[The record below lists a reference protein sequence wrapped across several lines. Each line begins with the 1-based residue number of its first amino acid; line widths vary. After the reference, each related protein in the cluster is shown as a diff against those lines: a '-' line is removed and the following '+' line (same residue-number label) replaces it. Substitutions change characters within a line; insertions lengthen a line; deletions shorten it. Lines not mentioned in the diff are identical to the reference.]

1 MPQQWR
7 PPRRFPLRCRA
18 TLSGLSMLCLVISCH
33 VAASERI
40 KNVVVL
46 MMENRSFDHVLGW
59 LQPRNAEID
68 GLDGSECNP
77 IVARARDADPPAPS
91 GDPGDSGE
99 SSLSGDSAG
108 GGDSGESSVSGNSAG
123 GVTFEQ
129 VCINDKA
136 RYNCSEDPDHSFKGV
151 RNQIFGG
158 KSVAKASSRLMRG
171 FAQQAEEVRAGFSA
185 EVMAAFPPAA
195 LPVTTALATNFAVCD
210 RWFSSVPGPTHPNR
224 YFLHAATSKGLLAE
238 RKAVLLAGF
247 PARTIFDVLSR
258 RKVSFGIFYHDI
270 PASLALSSLR
280 RWKHARR
287 FRPIELFYAQARL
300 GRLPAYSFVEPQYFD
315 FSRQPGNDDHPGHD
329 VRHGQQ
335 LIKDVYEALRA
346 GPQWRNAL
354 LIVTYDEHG
363 GFFDHVAPPM
373 AGVPSPDDVVGEED
387 GFNFRRLG
395 VRVPTFVISPW
406 VDKGMVIHR
415 PRGPYAT
422 SQFEHTSVAATL
434 RDVFGLTAKQDVLTA
449 RDAWAG
455 SLMPFLSLRSSPRT
469 DCPRTLPPVTS
480 LGATAVPYTYNGSAA
495 LTALQQDMVAIAAAL
510 TPVPVPPAAIDAF
523 VTSLLQ
529 HEAGVFVR
537 AAVAQ
542 FLLQQGSG
550 GDGGGDGGDGGSG
563 GAGVQMRVMAC
574 DRRKWWCRTVVGMQ
588 RLMGFRD
595 SSGDASSDSGDSS
608 DSSGGDDDA
617 DEKEKEKKKQEDKW
631 KREEKRKGE
640 EKRRKEKE
648 RREKEKERRE
658 KAQKGTLVASD
669 DSL

>member
-1 MPQQWR
+1 
-7 PPRRFPLRCRA
+7 
-18 TLSGLSMLCLVISCH
+18 MLCLLISCH

-77 IVARARDADPPAPS
+77 IVAKARDADPPAPP
-91 GDPGDSGE
+91 GDSGDSGE
-99 SSLSGDSAG
+99 SSLSGDSG
-108 GGDSGESSVSGNSAG
+108 GSS
-123 GVTFEQ
+123 VTFEQ
-129 VCINDKA
+129 VCINDRA
-136 RYNCSEDPDHSFKGV
+136 RYNNSEDPDHSFKGV

-185 EVMAAFPPAA
+185 EVMSAFPPAA

-238 RKAVLLAGF
+238 RKPVLLAGF

-280 RWKHARR
+280 RRKHARR
-287 FRPIELFYAQARL
+287 FRPIEMFYAQARL

-346 GPQWRNAL
+346 GPQWRHAL
-354 LIVTYDEHG
+354 LLVTYDEHG

-373 AGVPSPDDVVGEED
+373 AGVPSPDGVVGEED
-387 GFNFRRLG
+387 AFNFRRLG

-415 PRGPYAT
+415 PRGPYPT

-434 RDVFGLTAKQDVLTA
+434 RDVFRLTSKQDVLTA

-455 SLMPFLSLRSSPRT
+455 SLLPFLSLRSSPRT
-469 DCPRTLPPVTS
+469 DCP
-480 LGATAVPYTYNGSAA
+480 
-495 LTALQQDMVAIAAAL
+495 
-510 TPVPVPPAAIDAF
+510 
-523 VTSLLQ
+523 
-529 HEAGVFVR
+529 
-537 AAVAQ
+537 
-542 FLLQQGSG
+542 
-550 GDGGGDGGDGGSG
+550 
-563 GAGVQMRVMAC
+563 
-574 DRRKWWCRTVVGMQ
+574 
-588 RLMGFRD
+588 
-595 SSGDASSDSGDSS
+595 
-608 DSSGGDDDA
+608 
-617 DEKEKEKKKQEDKW
+617 
-631 KREEKRKGE
+631 
-640 EKRRKEKE
+640 
-648 RREKEKERRE
+648 
-658 KAQKGTLVASD
+658 
-669 DSL
+669 